1 MWILEFWHVT
11 AIYDY
16 CVLNIS
22 KMTELC
28 RELCFSIIIHV
39 WFIILFFLLFPVI
52 MCIFY
57 LCKIYLQI
65 INGYY
70 KCIFISLC
78 DCVNHQSDLWSGYW
92 NKAVGLWLGNCK
104 NWIRRFWACESKKKK
119 ENTNKPAI
127 QGPQWSCVCYQWS
140 ASEVGDTVALYSG
153 TVASVYDE

>member
-1 MWILEFWHVT
+1 MSDLLYF
-11 AIYDY
+11 
-16 CVLNIS
+16 
-22 KMTELC
+22 
-28 RELCFSIIIHV
+28 
-39 WFIILFFLLFPVI
+39 FFLKFPVI

-57 LCKIYLQI
+57 LWKIYLQI

-119 ENTNKPAI
+119 KIPTSQQSKVHS
-127 QGPQWSCVCYQWS
+127 GLVCVISGVPVRWGIPWHY
-140 ASEVGDTVALYSG
+140 TVVWHPSMMNNARLRRCAQAKIWEALKEEEERNRDCS
-153 TVASVYDE
+153 